1 MSTALHSEQSLLL
14 KRRPSAARLQALAAR
29 QLPVALSLGAV
40 ILSVLGV
47 RL

>member
-1 MSTALHSEQSLLL
+1 MSTALHSERSQLLAPKL
-14 KRRPSAARLQALAAR
+14 SVARLRGLAAR
-29 QLPVALSLGAV
+29 QLPVTLSLGAV